1 MNKLIIGSHVDNKA
15 PNFVLG
21 AVQDSI
27 NNGANALMFYTG
39 APQNSYRRPIQE
51 LKGKEALELVKQS
64 GIELD
69 NIIVH
74 APYYI
79 NLANTI
85 KPDIFDFSL
94 KALVDEI
101 RRTEALGYHK
111 LVLHPGSHVNAGVD
125 AGIQKLIIGLNL
137 AIKETKDS
145 KVKILI
151 ETMAGKGS
159 EIGTTLEQVKTIID
173 GVEDKSRI
181 GVCLDTCHLHDA
193 GYDLTNLEELVAKID
208 SVIGLSYIGAIH
220 VNDSKNPCSAHKDRH
235 ENIGF
240 GYIGFATIYNFIT
253 HPAFTNIPKI
263 LETPYINEKAPYK
276 YEIKALR
283 ENNFNPQLKEII

>member
-21 AVQDSI
+21 AVQDSL

-39 APQNSYRRPIQE
+39 APQNSYRRPVQE
-51 LKGKEALELVKQS
+51 LKGQEALELVRQS

-111 LVLHPGSHVNAGVD
+111 LVLHPGSHVNAGVEV
-125 AGIQKLIIGLNL
+125 GMQKVIEGLNL
-137 AIKETKDS
+137 AIKETAGS

-193 GYDLTNLEELVAKID
+193 GYDLTNLEDLVAKID
-208 SVIGLSYIGAIH
+208 NTIGLSYVGAIH
-220 VNDSKNPCSAHKDRH
+220 VNDSKNPCAAHKDRH

-253 HPAFTNIPKI
+253 HPAFDNIPKI

-276 YEIKALR
+276 DEIKALR